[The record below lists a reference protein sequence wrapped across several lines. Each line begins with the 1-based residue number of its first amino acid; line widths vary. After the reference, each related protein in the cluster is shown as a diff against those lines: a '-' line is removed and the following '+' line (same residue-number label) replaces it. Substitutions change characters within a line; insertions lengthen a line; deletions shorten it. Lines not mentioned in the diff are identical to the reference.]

1 MIHCVHAIIKNQP
14 WNKHPRTNQTKSGFQ
29 VTFPG
34 LFQEVII
41 ESLTKPRD
49 LGSIPSHFPWLWSQD
64 PTALLS
70 ASRWSLDGD
79 RLAEHLAAVLRPSAE
94 EAGMYLIFY
103 SFLLESVTF
112 GFNKL
117 INYIN
122 CIISLLITFQT
133 CTTRFGC
140 FLTIPVV
147 HRFSFPWLVMI
158 CFWFCDWEPR
168 RIVTSATALLNRLS
182 WMQLATPN
190 FILWNLQWNLTILQ
204 CFPERTKTSWSF

>member
-1 MIHCVHAIIKNQP
+1 MIHCVHAIIKIP
-14 WNKHPRTNQTKSGFQ
+14 EPIKPIRISSYIPRIISGSHY
-29 VTFPG
+29 
-34 LFQEVII
+34 II

-117 INYIN
+117 YQLYRFITYYISN
-122 CIISLLITFQT
+122 LYHKIWMFLDDTSCLSFFLSMT
-133 CTTRFGC
+133 CHDL
-140 FLTIPVV
+140 FLVL
-147 HRFSFPWLVMI
+147 WLRTETD
-158 CFWFCDWEPR
+158 CDQCLCASKP
-168 RIVTSATALLNRLS
+168 IVLNATGYSKL
-182 WMQLATPN
+182 
-190 FILWNLQWNLTILQ
+190 
-204 CFPERTKTSWSF
+204 